1 MFWHLAKEA
10 TRLNSPYVGV
20 EHLFLGML
28 RDGDG
33 LAIQLLRS
41 AGINLGEIRKTIE
54 AAANKDEN
62 YSVGSESDIPLI
74 RQVEQILKLTYL
86 VATELKSDLIET
98 EHLLLAILKENKNFV
113 SSILERNEITYESM
127 LSELRNYIGDD
138 NKFSRDIKNELSS
151 DDDDADERSTFGSSS
166 KIGFG
171 FKTKLCVR

>member
-1 MFWHLAKEA
+1 MEAKFSQRLMDVLAFSKEEA

-86 VATELKSDLIET
+86 VAT
-98 EHLLLAILKENKNFV
+98 
-113 SSILERNEITYESM
+113 
-127 LSELRNYIGDD
+127 
-138 NKFSRDIKNELSS
+138 
-151 DDDDADERSTFGSSS
+151 
-166 KIGFG
+166 
-171 FKTKLCVR
+171 